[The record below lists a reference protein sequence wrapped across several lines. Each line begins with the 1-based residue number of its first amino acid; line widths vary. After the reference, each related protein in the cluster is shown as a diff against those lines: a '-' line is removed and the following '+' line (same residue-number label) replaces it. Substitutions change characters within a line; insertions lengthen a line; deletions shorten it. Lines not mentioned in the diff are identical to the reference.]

1 MKRLSSFSSHPLYLI
16 QKAAMDWPPLLAGS
30 ILILSTVQ
38 SDSAKLELLTK
49 DDKVLFQIRTCRL
62 PWCNPRS
69 GGRHQG
75 MLLLPFA
82 CMFTFL
88 RILSGMKVS
97 FPPKVEFSFKT
108 SALD

>member
-1 MKRLSSFSSHPLYLI
+1 
-16 QKAAMDWPPLLAGS
+16 
-30 ILILSTVQ
+30 
-38 SDSAKLELLTK
+38 
-49 DDKVLFQIRTCRL
+49 
-62 PWCNPRS
+62 
-69 GGRHQG
+69 